1 MGEAGMM
8 FVESHEP
15 VGEAERSEL
24 QTNGATSRSM
34 SKLAKTILRLAVL
47 MGLEPGTAHGQE
59 EQCRTDGHDAGN
71 DTSWTNVLLLMFVF
85 SWMVFGLTATW
96 FWRKL
101 DTSFHWNEL
110 QQAQTD
116 TFMGAERERVDDV
129 QRHVR
134 RVDNDMRAFM
144 DRNMNEMSV
153 MEDSIDTVRF
163 GLVEIGGFV
172 RHSELSREQRNQM
185 MIQERANMLSHDRT
199 QRAPDTT
206 DALPSSASAAAPSSS
221 MPGSM
226 STAIPSS
233 SVAAPAALP
242 PGDPMLGEEAEEES
256 PTDDDMGGANETP
269 ADERPLSNLMRNM
282 RRLQNGALATERFD
296 DAAEMQTAVL
306 AVLESTAMG
315 EALTATTLRSVQT
328 CFQRLYRKNR
338 NRGHTTAAEVYSG
351 CAENLQPLLE

>member
-85 SWMVFGLTATW
+85 SRMVFGLTATW

-116 TFMGAERERVDDV
+116 TFIGAERERVDDV
-129 QRHVR
+129 QRHV
-134 RVDNDMRAFM
+134 
-144 DRNMNEMSV
+144 
-153 MEDSIDTVRF
+153 
-163 GLVEIGGFV
+163 
-172 RHSELSREQRNQM
+172 
-185 MIQERANMLSHDRT
+185 
-199 QRAPDTT
+199 
-206 DALPSSASAAAPSSS
+206 
-221 MPGSM
+221 
-226 STAIPSS
+226 
-233 SVAAPAALP
+233 
-242 PGDPMLGEEAEEES
+242 
-256 PTDDDMGGANETP
+256 
-269 ADERPLSNLMRNM
+269 
-282 RRLQNGALATERFD
+282 
-296 DAAEMQTAVL
+296 
-306 AVLESTAMG
+306 
-315 EALTATTLRSVQT
+315 
-328 CFQRLYRKNR
+328 
-338 NRGHTTAAEVYSG
+338 
-351 CAENLQPLLE
+351 